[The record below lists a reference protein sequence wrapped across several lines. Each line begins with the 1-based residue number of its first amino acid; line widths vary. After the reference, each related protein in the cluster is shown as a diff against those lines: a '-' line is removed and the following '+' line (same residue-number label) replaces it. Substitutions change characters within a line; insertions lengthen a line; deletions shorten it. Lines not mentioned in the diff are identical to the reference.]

1 MQAICSVFTPL
12 NFCVVWAARAS
23 RVRTQPRTAQ
33 PHVRVRCSWPGQW
46 RYYAG
51 DIPRC
56 FALGSGPP
64 VASPSGAP
72 TQRTYVPQSHC
83 THNPAASPN
92 VCAYTVSPPPCLPPP
107 RPSGRARLF
116 RPRAGSGWANMDG
129 NTCCMYFCTGLSMFG
144 VVCLVRCAP
153 LWLPFE
159 ALLALKHTDAAHP
172 KCERPHSPS
181 HPVSIGPARTR
192 APQAP
197 Q

>member
-1 MQAICSVFTPL
+1 MFRFYSPQLLRGVGRREPL
-12 NFCVVWAARAS
+12 GCALSLEQRNP
-23 RVRTQPRTAQ
+23 T
-33 PHVRVRCSWPGQW
+33 
-46 RYYAG
+46 
-51 DIPRC
+51 
-56 FALGSGPP
+56 FACAVHGPGSGATMRGTFRAVLLSALVPLWRPP
-64 VASPSGAP
+64 VAPPHSAHTSPRVTAH
-72 TQRTYVPQSHC
+72 TTLLRHQM
-83 THNPAASPN
+83 
-92 VCAYTVSPPPCLPPP
+92 CAYTVSPPPCLPPP